1 MKKKEILKL
10 AKRDFE
16 KAWVETGLNLK
27 RPHHDDEYPRLH
39 LKTGQTHPLNDTIAK
54 LRQAYLLLSF
64 LRPSTHYSLK
74 MIIFTVSSDQKPLPS

>member
-27 RPHHDDEYPRLH
+27 TPIMMTNIPDCT
-39 LKTGQTHPLNDTIAK
+39 LKLG
-54 LRQAYLLLSF
+54 
-64 LRPSTHYSLK
+64 
-74 MIIFTVSSDQKPLPS
+74 KPIL